1 MLGVIEMHRDAVGEI
16 DPACPEELRT
26 AARLVWDECLAS
38 GRRNGYRN
46 AQVTVLAPTGTIA
59 FMMDCDTTGIE
70 PDIALVKYK
79 QLAGGGMMKM
89 VNHTVPAA
97 LHALAY
103 DAAAADRIVRYVDQ
117 HDTIEGAARSQ
128 GGTPAGFR
136 LRFRPKGGKRSL
148 HWKAH
153 VRMIAAAQPFLSGAI
168 SKTVNMPQDSTAED
182 IENAYLEA
190 WRMGLKAIAIYRD
203 GSKQSQPVAT
213 ARDKSGKNGASNNLA
228 GESGPRKTAAERH
241 ALRRR
246 LLTTRESRT
255 HTFSVGGFEGYL
267 TVGLFEDGSPGELF
281 VIMSKEGST
290 VGGLMN
296 VVGAATSL
304 GLQFGVPLGVLVDKF
319 SYTRFEPSGWTT
331 NSEIPH
337 ATSVVDYIFR
347 WLGIQFIPGYREANT
362 PQFPAEAGQQTA
374 GSTASSHIAGPHG
387 VGSYSGGDGKSAGAL
402 SGPLPL
408 TPPSASEA
416 HQNEP
421 AGDDPDEEDET
432 GLGLQSRQFTHFQAD
447 APPAITAAP
456 LRCATATV
464 ICAITADTAWAA
476 ASASRCPAHGVAV
489 ASPDASVGRLTKRPN
504 NSARERTSNSLYIF
518 RTCECTVC
526 RLIPRQRAISFSA
539 SPGSSRSKT
548 RRSAAERGSLWN
560 WEEVISTASP
570 TLSVS
575 ASALT

>member
-1 MLGVIEMHRDAVGEI
+1 
-16 DPACPEELRT
+16 
-26 AARLVWDECLAS
+26 
-38 GRRNGYRN
+38 
-46 AQVTVLAPTGTIA
+46 
-59 FMMDCDTTGIE
+59 
-70 PDIALVKYK
+70 
-79 QLAGGGMMKM
+79 
-89 VNHTVPAA
+89 
-97 LHALAY
+97 
-103 DAAAADRIVRYVDQ
+103 
-117 HDTIEGAARSQ
+117 
-128 GGTPAGFR
+128 
-136 LRFRPKGGKRSL
+136 
-148 HWKAH
+148 
-153 VRMIAAAQPFLSGAI
+153 
-168 SKTVNMPQDSTAED
+168 MPQDSTAED

-203 GSKQSQPVAT
+203 GSSRAARRHAKIRRQKRGEQEPRGRIRPAENCCRAARTPPAT
-213 ARDKSGKNGASNNLA
+213 AR
-228 GESGPRKTAAERH
+228 
-241 ALRRR
+241 RRG
-246 LLTTRESRT
+246 SRT

-362 PQFPAEAGQQTA
+362 PQLPAEAGQQTA

-447 APPAITAAP
+447 APPCDNCGAITVRNGNCY
-456 LRCATATV
+456 LCHN
-464 ICAITADTAWAA
+464 CG
-476 ASASRCPAHGVAV
+476 H
-489 ASPDASVGRLTKRPN
+489 
-504 NSARERTSNSLYIF
+504 SLG
-518 RTCECTVC
+518 C
-526 RLIPRQRAISFSA
+526 S
-539 SPGSSRSKT
+539 
-548 RRSAAERGSLWN
+548 
-560 WEEVISTASP
+560 
-570 TLSVS
+570 
-575 ASALT
+575 